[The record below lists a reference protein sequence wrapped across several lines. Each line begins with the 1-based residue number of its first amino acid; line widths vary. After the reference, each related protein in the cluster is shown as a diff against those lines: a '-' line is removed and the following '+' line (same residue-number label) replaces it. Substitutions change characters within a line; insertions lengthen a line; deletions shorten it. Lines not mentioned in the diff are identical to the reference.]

1 MLGAGLG
8 TGGSRPCLQG
18 GDSLVGRTDTGQVR
32 AHMIIAR
39 EGGRRDT
46 LETEGDGSV
55 HGIWGLDPSL
65 LCQPALLFTIK
76 CDLG

>member
-1 MLGAGLG
+1 M
-8 TGGSRPCLQG
+8 
-18 GDSLVGRTDTGQVR
+18 GRTDTGQVR

-46 LETEGDGSV
+46 LGAEGDGGV
-55 HGIWGLDPSL
+55 HGARGSGAWSPSL

-76 CDLG
+76 CDLGRVI